1 MTPKPVTRKPGSMP
15 RIRTVGA
22 GIRGLFRIEDQG
34 SRIKDQGKG
43 YASGWNSGSRGS
55 SSPQAGAYEALAHLA
70 LQVSQARLLVAFSRA
85 VLLDLSLGARHGAF
99 AFEARAHEFLARV
112 ALQFFFARLLIAG
125 AHAFLLLLLGLSRRL
140 SLRLLRRL
148 ALVLAARERR
158 CDHHRA
164 KQNGE

>member
-1 MTPKPVTRKPGSMP
+1 MLIPLPRRTPERRDRSEFSGKN
-15 RIRTVGA
+15 A
-22 GIRGLFRIEDQG
+22 GRPARC
-34 SRIKDQGKG
+34 
-43 YASGWNSGSRGS
+43 ASGWNSSSRGS
-55 SSPQAGAYEALAHLA
+55 SSPQAGAYEPLALLA
-70 LQVSQARLLVAFSRA
+70 LQVSQARLLVAFSLA

-125 AHAFLLLLLGLSRRL
+125 AHAFL
-140 SLRLLRRL
+140 RLLRRL

>member
-22 GIRGLFRIEDQG
+22 GIRGLYRIEDQG
-34 SRIKDQGKG
+34 SRIKDQG
-43 YASGWNSGSRGS
+43 S
-55 SSPQAGAYEALAHLA
+55 SSPQAGAYEPLALLA

-112 ALQFFFARLLIAG
+112 ALQFFSARLLIAG

-148 ALVLAARERR
+148 AL
-158 CDHHRA
+158 
-164 KQNGE
+164 

>member
-34 SRIKDQGKG
+34 S
-43 YASGWNSGSRGS
+43 
-55 SSPQAGAYEALAHLA
+55 SSPQAGAYEPLALLA

-140 SLRLLRRL
+140 SLRLLRYL

>member
-1 MTPKPVTRKPGSMP
+1 MSIPLPRRTPERRDRSECRP
-15 RIRTVGA
+15 RPARCAI
-22 GIRGLFRIEDQG
+22 
-34 SRIKDQGKG
+34 
-43 YASGWNSGSRGS
+43 GWNSGSRGS
-55 SSPQAGAYEALAHLA
+55 SSHQAGAYEPLA
-70 LQVSQARLLVAFSRA
+70 LLAPQVSQARLLVAFSRG

-125 AHAFLLLLLGLSRRL
+125 AHAILLLLGLNRRL

-148 ALVLAARERR
+148 ALVAARERR

>member
-1 MTPKPVTRKPGSMP
+1 MLIPLP
-15 RIRTVGA
+15 RRPLE
-22 GIRGLFRIEDQG
+22 RRDRSEF
-34 SRIKDQGKG
+34 SR
-43 YASGWNSGSRGS
+43 AS
-55 SSPQAGAYEALAHLA
+55 SSPQAGAYEPLALLP

-112 ALQFFFARLLIAG
+112 ALQFFLARLLIAG

-158 CDHHRA
+158 FDHHRA
-164 KQNGE
+164 KQDGE

>member
-1 MTPKPVTRKPGSMP
+1 MSIPLPRRTPERRDRSECRP
-15 RIRTVGA
+15 RPARC
-22 GIRGLFRIEDQG
+22 
-34 SRIKDQGKG
+34 
-43 YASGWNSGSRGS
+43 ASGWNSSSRGS
-55 SSPQAGAYEALAHLA
+55 SSPQAGAYEPLALLA
-70 LQVSQARLLVAFSRA
+70 LQVSQVRLLVAFSLA

-112 ALQFFFARLLIAG
+112 ALQLFFARLLIAG

>member
-22 GIRGLFRIEDQG
+22 GT
-34 SRIKDQGKG
+34 
-43 YASGWNSGSRGS
+43 RGS
-55 SSPQAGAYEALAHLA
+55 SSPQAGAYEPLALLA
-70 LQVSQARLLVAFSRA
+70 LQVSQVRLLVAFSRA

-125 AHAFLLLLLGLSRRL
+125 AHAFLLLLGLSRRL
-140 SLRLLRRL
+140 SLRPLRRL
-148 ALVLAARERR
+148 ALVLTARERR

>member
-22 GIRGLFRIEDQG
+22 GT
-34 SRIKDQGKG
+34 
-43 YASGWNSGSRGS
+43 RGS

-70 LQVSQARLLVAFSRA
+70 LQVSQVRLLVAFSLA
-85 VLLDLSLGARHGAF
+85 VLLDLSLGARF
-99 AFEARAHEFLARV
+99 
-112 ALQFFFARLLIAG
+112 
-125 AHAFLLLLLGLSRRL
+125 LLGLSRRL
-140 SLRLLRRL
+140 TLRPLRRL

-164 KQNGE
+164 NQHGE